1 MIHFF
6 IKSIIFLQIIGCVNS
21 NVYNNSDFDLK
32 TQEYKQQA
40 VGGPTQLSVNIGNE
54 ILKSG
59 GNAMDTILAMQA
71 AIGLSEMHASGLG
84 GGGYILYFDK
94 KSGKIIAFDGRETA
108 PKNATQQNVFGSSGK
123 DETKYRSEFGSQ
135 YIATPGILKVMKLAH
150 KQFGSIEWEDIFKPT
165 IEAAQN
171 GFILENRLSIFYDKY
186 KKELPDVAN
195 AIKIDKKIAKN
206 IDLANTLTIIANDT
220 HDEFYNGELGNK
232 IVDKVQKSGGLL
244 TKKDLVDYKA
254 FQSDA
259 SCVGYKDYK
268 ICTRKGNFAI
278 LSAIKILEKED
289 FSNIK
294 TGDDAIF
301 INKIANAVNIA
312 IANKRKYDQD
322 IYQNVD
328 DIVHK
333 IANNDNNT
341 TGTTAFFAIDKQ
353 GNIAIIGSSVNGY
366 FGSGVVAE
374 GLVMNNTML
383 DFSDCVNC
391 TNEIK
396 SGARPSSSISPI
408 IVLDKN
414 NNPVFGVSSAGGIRI
429 LSYVTSTLMQMI
441 ELGID
446 PQEAINSIKY
456 SLHNN
461 GTIMFEPRC
470 DDKLKNDL
478 EKFGHRII
486 VSDEVISGLIA
497 FKIDKNSIKTGY
509 ETRRWGQSSGI

>member
-6 IKSIIFLQIIGCVNS
+6 IKAIIFLQIISCS
-21 NVYNNSDFDLK
+21 NNPYNNSNFTIK

-40 VGGPTQLSVNIGNE
+40 VGGPTQLSVNIGNKM
-54 ILKSG
+54 LKNDC
-59 GNAMDTILAMQA
+59 NAMDTILAMQV

-108 PKNATQQNVFGSSGK
+108 PKNATQQNVFGKNIK

-135 YIATPGILKVMKLAH
+135 YIGTPGMLKVMQLAH
-150 KQFGSIEWEDIFKPT
+150 KQFGSIEWSDIFKPT

-195 AIKIDKKIAKN
+195 TIKIDKKIAKN
-206 IDLANTLTIIANDT
+206 TDLAKTLKIIANDT

-244 TKKDLVDYKA
+244 TKQDLVDYKA

-259 SCVGYKDYK
+259 SCVSYKDYK
-268 ICTRKGNFAI
+268 VCTRKGNFAI
-278 LSAIKILEKED
+278 LSAIKLLEKED

-341 TGTTAFFAIDKQ
+341 TGTTAFFAIDKE
-353 GNIAIIGSSVNGY
+353 GNIA
-366 FGSGVVAE
+366 
-374 GLVMNNTML
+374 
-383 DFSDCVNC
+383 
-391 TNEIK
+391 
-396 SGARPSSSISPI
+396 
-408 IVLDKN
+408 
-414 NNPVFGVSSAGGIRI
+414 
-429 LSYVTSTLMQMI
+429 
-441 ELGID
+441 
-446 PQEAINSIKY
+446 
-456 SLHNN
+456 
-461 GTIMFEPRC
+461 
-470 DDKLKNDL
+470 
-478 EKFGHRII
+478 
-486 VSDEVISGLIA
+486 
-497 FKIDKNSIKTGY
+497 
-509 ETRRWGQSSGI
+509 